1 MGRFSGSTILITG
14 AGGGLGQALV
24 RQFLA
29 EGSRI
34 IAHDRSEAML
44 QSLRDQNLDFTPLIA
59 DLRDVKTLRERVAAA
74 VRDGVDVL
82 VNNAA
87 IAIARSFKSLS
98 ASRIDEEI
106 DVNLR
111 SVFHLTEPV
120 VERMKAQKSGA
131 IVTIGSV
138 NALAHFGHP
147 GYSAAKAGLLAL
159 TRALAVELGKYN
171 IRANMICPGTI
182 RTPAWNDRLAENPDI
197 LDEVGR
203 WYPLKRVALPEEVA
217 RVVAFLAS
225 SEAAIVTGTVLNADC
240 GLMAGMPPVTNAFAQ
255 GLTDRRRRPSPRHGL

>member
-1 MGRFSGSTILITG
+1 MARFSGLTILITG

-29 EGSRI
+29 EGARI
-34 IAHDRSEAML
+34 IAHDRTDAML
-44 QSLRDQNLDFTPLIA
+44 QSLRDHHLDFTPLIA
-59 DLRDVKTLRERVAAA
+59 DLRDVRTLREKVAAA
-74 VRDGVDVL
+74 VYDGVHVL
-82 VNNAA
+82 INNAA
-87 IAIARSFKSLS
+87 IARARSYKSLS
-98 ASRIDEEI
+98 AALVDEEI

-111 SVFHLTEPV
+111 AIFHLTEPV
-120 VERMKAQKSGA
+120 VARMKVQQSGT

-147 GYSAAKAGLLAL
+147 VYSAAKAGLMAM

-171 IRANMICPGTI
+171 IRANMVCPGTI

-197 LDEVGR
+197 LDDVGR
-203 WYPLKRVALPEEVA
+203 FYPLRRVAFPEEVA

-225 SEAAIVTGTVLNADC
+225 ADAAIVTGAVLNADC
-240 GLMAGMPPVTNAFAQ
+240 GLMAGMPPVTNAF
-255 GLTDRRRRPSPRHGL
+255 GRDDV

>member
-1 MGRFSGSTILITG
+1 MARFSGLTILITG

-29 EGSRI
+29 EGARI
-34 IAHDRSEAML
+34 IAHDRTDAML
-44 QSLRDQNLDFTPLIA
+44 QSLRDHHLDFTPLIA
-59 DLRDVKTLRERVAAA
+59 DLRDVRTLREKVAAA
-74 VRDGVDVL
+74 VYDGVHVL
-82 VNNAA
+82 INNAA
-87 IAIARSFKSLS
+87 IARARSYKSLT
-98 ASRIDEEI
+98 AALVDEEI

-111 SVFHLTEPV
+111 AIFHLTEPV
-120 VERMKAQKSGA
+120 VARMKVQQSGA

-147 GYSAAKAGLLAL
+147 VYSAAKAGLMAM

-171 IRANMICPGTI
+171 IRANMVCPGTI

-203 WYPLKRVALPEEVA
+203 FYPLKRVALPEEVA

-225 SEAAIVTGTVLNADC
+225 ADAAIVTGAVLNADC
-240 GLMAGMPPVTNAFAQ
+240 GLMAGMPPVTNAF
-255 GLTDRRRRPSPRHGL
+255 GRDDI